1 MAKKFNDLIKKMPK
15 DRQINIAA
23 RVTQELAAMP
33 LQELRQAHQLTQ
45 QQVAETLQLNQ
56 AAVSKMERQTDMYIS
71 TLSRFIAA
79 VGGKLE
85 IIAHFPQGDVIINQF
100 EQIEGRS

>member
-1 MAKKFNDLIKKMPK
+1 MAKKFHNLVKNMPK
-15 DRQINIAA
+15 ERQEKIAKCIKH
-23 RVTQELAAMP
+23 ELEAMP

-45 QQVAETLQLNQ
+45 QQVAETLKLNQ
-56 AAVSKMERQTDMYIS
+56 AAISKMEHQTDMYIS

-79 VGGKLE
+79 MGGKLE

-100 EQIEGRS
+100 EHIYSE

>member
-15 DRQINIAA
+15 DRQRNIAT
-23 RVTQELAAMP
+23 RIKQELEAMP
-33 LQELRQAHQLTQ
+33 LQELRQAQHLTQ
-45 QQVAETLQLNQ
+45 QQVAETLKLNQ
-56 AAVSKMERQTDMYIS
+56 AAVSKMEHQTDMYIS

-79 VGGKLE
+79 MGGKLE

-100 EQIEGRS
+100 EQRSSI